1 MSVRSAAIWSMAAQY
16 IAFAVQFIVS
26 VIISRYFLSPAD
38 VGVFSIALSA
48 AMLISVLQDFGI
60 ARYVAGE
67 PNLSQEQIRTCFS
80 VSIIFAFTIGLVIL
94 GIAWPVSD
102 FYGDATLFPLLVI
115 IAGSYLVIPF
125 SIVPSALL
133 SRNMAFRGL
142 FFVNVG
148 GALIN
153 GIVAIA
159 LAAAGYAALSLAWA
173 LVAQAIVRAIL
184 AQWISKTPIPLP
196 LTLKGARPI
205 LQFGSASS
213 ILFVSGAIGTRT
225 PELIIGRLLTMT
237 AVGLFGRATSLT
249 GQLRMLVAGAIGGV
263 FYPAFARI
271 RDRGDA
277 LGPPYTRVVAGYCAV
292 LWPAM
297 AALAVAADP
306 LVLMLYGER
315 WAEVAPLV
323 QWIALAE
330 IFLVAVPLHV
340 ELPIL
345 LGKIGPLIRYNIV
358 DTIASISLLMLAATW
373 GVEEA
378 AMSRVAYAII
388 WVAIYAGFIRKLVV
402 FEWRTIIIIYLKSA
416 VATVAAIA
424 PLLIGYWLWVAPAD
438 MQFWQLLLLGI
449 TGVGLW
455 LLALMVTA
463 HPAAAEIKA
472 IATTL
477 AHSMISRWS
486 ARAPQ

>member
-16 IAFAVQFIVS
+16 VAFAVQFVVS

-38 VGVFSIALSA
+38 FGVFSIALSA

-67 PNLSQEQIRTCFS
+67 PNLSAEQIRTCFS
-80 VSIIFAFTIGLVIL
+80 VSIIFAFTIGVAIL
-94 GIAWPVSD
+94 GVAWPVSN
-102 FYGDATLFPLLVI
+102 FYGDAALFPLLVI

-125 SIVPSALL
+125 GIVPSALL

-148 GALIN
+148 GALVN
-153 GIVAIA
+153 GVVAIA

-184 AQWISKTPIPLP
+184 AQWISKTPIPWP
-196 LTLKGARPI
+196 MTLKGARPI

-225 PELIIGRLLTMT
+225 PELIIGRILNMA

-277 LGPPYTRVVAGYCAV
+277 LGPPYARVVAGYCAV

-297 AALAVAADP
+297 AALAVAAEP

-315 WAEVAPLV
+315 WLGVAPLV
-323 QWIALAE
+323 RWIALAE
-330 IFLVAVPLHV
+330 IFLIAVPLHV

-345 LGKIGPLIRYNIV
+345 LGKIGPLIRYNIA
-358 DTIASISLLMLAATW
+358 DTIVSIGLLMLAATW

-378 AMSRVAYAII
+378 AMSRVGYAVI
-388 WVAIYAGFIRKLVV
+388 WVALYAGFIQKLVV
-402 FEWRTIIIIYLKSA
+402 IDWIVLITLYLKSA
-416 VATVAAIA
+416 VATVAAVA
-424 PLLIGYWLWVAPAD
+424 PLLLGYWLWVAPTE
-438 MQFWQLLLLGI
+438 MKFWQLLVLSI
-449 TGVGLW
+449 TGAILW
-455 LLALMVTA
+455 LITLIVIK
-463 HPAAAEIKA
+463 HPAASEIHA
-472 IATTL
+472 IANGLIKSVT
-477 AHSMISRWS
+477 SRRD
-486 ARAPQ
+486 ARAAK